1 MDLIAKLPSMEAA
14 QLAVLRDNATRLAQK
29 GTRPQRAAASDLL
42 PAIEAE
48 LAQRGAAK
56 AAELKEARE
65 ARQQAAKISK
75 AGSKAGAAPKRS
87 RKRAEPVAAEGS
99 T

>member
-65 ARQQAAKISK
+65 ARQQAAKS
-75 AGSKAGAAPKRS
+75 SKAGAAPKRS

>member
-75 AGSKAGAAPKRS
+75 GYHASRAGKFWHYNPLKG
-87 RKRAEPVAAEGS
+87 EG
-99 T
+99 